1 MTSSSIVWAARGQSA
16 WKSTS
21 LRHQFHAPTLNSCG
35 LFPFHLAEAQLD
47 PSTCFGRHG
56 SATDKK
62 DTFPPYTS
70 QTNTSYRN
78 QLSGR
83 RPLPKHVT
91 HADANTPQPFPGSRH
106 KKTWFLPCNVVLL
119 WIRSVLMPLLLFLTA
134 VSWRWTWPMPFRGLI
149 QFSNM
154 SQSWFFRQKLT
165 QASVKFTNLQSRTQ
179 TQNEICKINPS
190 KIFPCKCK
198 VSKKNKISKSS
209 RNITNGLKLCQ
220 GRTVSHAFKPV
231 SVATPRRNLHT
242 HI

>member
-1 MTSSSIVWAARGQSA
+1 MHWHCEDNDQICSSYLSESLCDEMFRSCEDNSTLHLSNKHLR
-16 WKSTS
+16 WKSAFWTTS
-21 LRHQFHAPTLNSCG
+21 
-35 LFPFHLAEAQLD
+35 
-47 PSTCFGRHG
+47 
-56 SATDKK
+56 
-62 DTFPPYTS
+62 
-70 QTNTSYRN
+70 
-78 QLSGR
+78 
-83 RPLPKHVT
+83 LPKHVT

-198 VSKKNKISKSS
+198 VSSLETKNKISKSS

>member
-83 RPLPKHVT
+83 RPLQSMWLTQMQTRLSPFLAADTKRHGSYHAMLSYCEFDRSSCHCFFSWPLSPGDGHGPCHSGVWSNSQTCRKVGSSDKNWHKLPSNSLTYRAEPKH
-91 HADANTPQPFPGSRH
+91 
-106 KKTWFLPCNVVLL
+106 K
-119 WIRSVLMPLLLFLTA
+119 M
-134 VSWRWTWPMPFRGLI
+134 
-149 QFSNM
+149 
-154 SQSWFFRQKLT
+154 
-165 QASVKFTNLQSRTQ
+165 KFAR
-179 TQNEICKINPS
+179 
-190 KIFPCKCK
+190 
-198 VSKKNKISKSS
+198 
-209 RNITNGLKLCQ
+209 
-220 GRTVSHAFKPV
+220 
-231 SVATPRRNLHT
+231 
-242 HI
+242 

>member
-21 LRHQFHAPTLNSCG
+21 LRHQFHAPSLNSCG

-56 SATDKK
+56 SAGDKK

-70 QTNTSYRN
+70 QTNTSYRS

-119 WIRSVLMPLLLFLTA
+119 WIRSVLMPLLLFLTRCLLEMGMA
-134 VSWRWTWPMPFRGLI
+134 HAIPGSDPILKHVAKLVLSTKTDT
-149 QFSNM
+149 S
-154 SQSWFFRQKLT
+154 FRQIHELT
-165 QASVKFTNLQSRTQ
+165 EAEHKHKMKFARKYI
-179 TQNEICKINPS
+179 QN
-190 KIFPCKCK
+190 
-198 VSKKNKISKSS
+198 ISM
-209 RNITNGLKLCQ
+209 Q
-220 GRTVSHAFKPV
+220 M
-231 SVATPRRNLHT
+231 
-242 HI
+242 